1 MLNSRQWDLYKLIE
15 NSSFEGKR
23 LSVQDI
29 CAKLPEHYQSRVSE
43 HNFSNCPLI
52 YKDIDEL
59 NASDE
64 VGYIIIKKNNQFF
77 VGDEDEAYAYL
88 RKVYYRMRDAI
99 DKYKAIDKKFNEH
112 DQGRILSRKLDPIDE
127 KSSAKKFNESYFN
140 DFDSLTWDS
149 EKQELKKI

>member
-1 MLNSRQWDLYKLIE
+1 MLNKRQWDLYNLIKEHSE
-15 NSSFEGKR
+15 NGHR

-29 CAKLPEHYQSRVSE
+29 CARLPEHYQSRVTQ

-77 VGDEDEAYAYL
+77 VGDEDEAYWYL
-88 RKVYYRMRDAI
+88 RKIYYKMRDAI
-99 DKYKAIDKKFNEH
+99 EKYYAVDKKFKEH

-127 KSSAKKFNESYFN
+127 KSKAKVFMESYKN
-140 DFDSLTWDS
+140 D
-149 EKQELKKI
+149 

>member
-1 MLNSRQWDLYKLIE
+1 MLNSRQWDLYNLIKESSE
-15 NSSFEGKR
+15 NGYR

-29 CAKLPEHYQSRVSE
+29 CARLPQHYQSRVSE

-59 NASDE
+59 NASGE

-77 VGDEDEAYAYL
+77 VGDENEAYDYL
-88 RKVYYRMRDAI
+88 RKNYHKMRDAI
-99 DKYKAIDKKFNEH
+99 DKYQAINKKFNEH

-127 KSSAKKFNESYFN
+127 KSKAKRFNESYFN
-140 DFDSLTWDS
+140 DFDSLVWDS
-149 EKQELKKI
+149 EKQEVKKI